1 MSVGMQVRFE
11 IRTTID
17 GFPLTLNFADEDSLA
32 EFCESAPPDCEV
44 EIVMVHKVKANE
56 VRRV

>member
-1 MSVGMQVRFE
+1 MQVRFE